1 MKETNHTFVALPY
14 VCSILGGAE
23 HDSVLTSFLGYA
35 KQKGSWTIY
44 MKLRKSLLST
54 EMHISLPA
62 HLIFQEVSSF
72 LRLFS
77 VCSRL
82 LLLISIIISTELILI
97 STELI
102 SSILS
107 NCHLACFFSRSFS
120 GIYFSHYN
128 LASHQ
133 KLTPYSSTLSLSD
146 TTSV

>member
-35 KQKGSWTIY
+35 NQKGSWTIY

-62 HLIFQEVSSF
+62 HLIFQEVSF
-72 LRLFS
+72 LRLFC

-82 LLLISIIISTELILI
+82 LLLMHRAHFQYTFKLPPCL
-97 STELI
+97 L
-102 SSILS
+102 
-107 NCHLACFFSRSFS
+107 FFKSFS
-120 GIYFSHYN
+120 GIYFSHDN